1 MNSPNFVRSSVI
13 AAFALT
19 VMWLIADAQISG
31 TGTTG
36 VTAGSGRGIGSAGVM
51 TGTGPDVRPV
61 NTGQASGAGAQQNI
75 ATTTTAASDSAS
87 NAKKES
93 RNTRKHLHK
102 NSRHSRP
109 APTPI
114 VSASPR

>member
-19 VMWLIADAQISG
+19 LIWLTANAQISG

-61 NTGQASGAGAQQNI
+61 NAAQASGADAKQNI
-75 ATTTTAASDSAS
+75 TTTTAPSESAS

-102 NSRHSRP
+102 SSRHLRP
-109 APTPI
+109 APTSI
-114 VSASPR
+114 TSASPP